1 MTEILSK
8 VSVFLCILC
17 SKFITMNFTFR
28 LLCTLFLMNSCIPK
42 KSEAPIDFNLEQEST
57 LNLRD
62 YGTPIST
69 IPILSYPNTE
79 QKKEVGSD
87 ALVGISIE
95 NADQYLSQLIDAD
108 KIVLN
113 EKKIRLIIDYPL
125 KKPVSFDLQNDKG
138 FTRRD
143 LILTIQEKYKQVYKE
158 EEESADTK
166 PIPLEKREGLINRNE
181 TNGKYGIWGHDL
193 IDLYLTDIEVYKD
206 DKGEVTLVLYID
218 S

>member
-1 MTEILSK
+1 
-8 VSVFLCILC
+8 
-17 SKFITMNFTFR
+17 
-28 LLCTLFLMNSCIPK
+28 MNSCIPK

-143 LILTIQEKYKQVYKE
+143 LILTIQEKYK
-158 EEESADTK
+158 
-166 PIPLEKREGLINRNE
+166 
-181 TNGKYGIWGHDL
+181 
-193 IDLYLTDIEVYKD
+193 
-206 DKGEVTLVLYID
+206 
-218 S
+218 